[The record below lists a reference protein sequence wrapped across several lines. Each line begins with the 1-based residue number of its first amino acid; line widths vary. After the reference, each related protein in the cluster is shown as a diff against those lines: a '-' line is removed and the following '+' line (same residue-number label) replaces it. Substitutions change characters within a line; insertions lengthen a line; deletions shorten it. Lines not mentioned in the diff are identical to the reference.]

1 MVTAAVPPAVPALQQ
16 QQPQQQRGCHAGFTH
31 LDAAGRLPTMVDVG
45 DKAVTTRTAR
55 ARSKVIL
62 PRDVLH
68 ALVGS
73 ESNQG
78 DGGTITELSGPKVR
92 AVVVARAFGDD
103 AVCSTQGPI
112 FATAVIAGVMAA
124 KKTSELIPF
133 CHPLPID
140 KCGIDVRRGALSCC
154 CGGCS
159 RFPLGG
165 ADSRRR

>member
-92 AVVVARAFGDD
+92 AVVVARVLGEA
-103 AVCSTQGPI
+103 AVTLFVPRR
-112 FATAVIAGVMAA
+112 A
-124 KKTSELIPF
+124 PF
-133 CHPLPID
+133 LRLP
-140 KCGIDVRRGALSCC
+140 S
-154 CGGCS
+154 S
-159 RFPLGG
+159 R
-165 ADSRRR
+165 ASWQRRRRAS

>member
-1 MVTAAVPPAVPALQQ
+1 
-16 QQPQQQRGCHAGFTH
+16 
-31 LDAAGRLPTMVDVG
+31 MVDVG

-92 AVVVARAFGDD
+92 AVVVARAFGE
-103 AVCSTQGPI
+103 AEVTLCVPHR
-112 FATAVIAGVMAA
+112 A
-124 KKTSELIPF
+124 PF
-133 CHPLPID
+133 L
-140 KCGIDVRRGALSCC
+140 RRPS
-154 CGGCS
+154 S
-159 RFPLGG
+159 R
-165 ADSRRR
+165 ASWQRRRRVS